1 MKRRKFAQV
10 SSMALGAGMFSGR
23 AMADEAGAKPLLRL
37 GLLTDVHYADRE
49 TRGSRFYRDSL
60 TKGKEAAAF
69 FQEKKPAAVI
79 CLGDVIDAAKT
90 VEEETSYLKS
100 IAKVLD
106 EAGVPRHHVL
116 GNHCVAT
123 LTKEEFFEHSGQAVK
138 KGYYSVDLKGV
149 HVVILDACFNKKMEA
164 YGRDNFQW
172 TDANIPPAE
181 MEWLKADLAG
191 TELPVVVFAHQRLD
205 LEPKDHHA
213 VKQSPEVRRI
223 FEMSGKVKAVFQ
235 GHSHKNELH
244 EVAGIPYCTLKA
256 MVEGGGVENSGYSLL
271 EVFADG
277 SLKLKGFRKQVDRE
291 LGKR

>member
-1 MKRRKFAQV
+1 MKRRQFAQV
-10 SSMALGAGMFSGR
+10 SSLALGAGLFSGR
-23 AMADEAGAKPLLRL
+23 AMADEAGARPLLTL
-37 GLLTDVHYADRE
+37 GLLTDVHYADKD

-60 TKGKEAAAF
+60 AKGQEAAAF
-69 FQEKKPAAVI
+69 FKEKKPTAVI

-90 VEEETSYLKS
+90 VEEETTYLKA

-106 EAGVPRHHVL
+106 ESGVTRHHVL

-138 KGYYSVDLKGV
+138 KGYYSVDLNGV

-164 YGRDNFQW
+164 YERDNFQW
-172 TDANIPPAE
+172 SDANIPPAE
-181 MEWLKADLAG
+181 LVWLKEDLAG

-205 LEPKDHHA
+205 LEPKNHHA
-213 VKQSPEVRRI
+213 VKQSPEVRKI
-223 FEMSGKVKAVFQ
+223 LETSGKVKAVFQ

-244 EVAGIPYCTLKA
+244 EVGGIPYCTLKA
-256 MVEGGGVENSGYSLL
+256 MVEGGGEKNSSYSLL

-277 SLKLKGFRKQVDRE
+277 SLKLKGFRTQVDRE
-291 LGKR
+291 FGGG